1 MLSINISE
9 LLLTVLSFFVLMF
22 LLNKLLFKPVIRF
35 REERQSRMDESFRQ
49 ESLAKEQQA
58 QAQEEAWQQ
67 RLAGLKQA
75 QEIAAQTQAQAGA
88 EWQAAEKQIEQE
100 AQAAMAQAAED
111 METLCA
117 ASSRSLEQRR
127 HELARTLA
135 DRLIEGTDKVKNTGR
150 RVTVVGRMEHC
161 LRADQL
167 CHTGFCTGEIRQKDG
182 CRHDQRQPPAD
193 Q

>member
-22 LLNKLLFKPVIRF
+22 LLNKLLFKPVISF
-35 REERQSRMDESFRQ
+35 REQRQNRMDESFRQ

-135 DRLIEGTDKVKNTGR
+135 DRLS
-150 RVTVVGRMEHC
+150 
-161 LRADQL
+161 Q
-167 CHTGFCTGEIRQKDG
+167 
-182 CRHDQRQPPAD
+182 
-193 Q
+193 

>member
-22 LLNKLLFKPVIRF
+22 LLNKLLFKPVISF
-35 REERQSRMDESFRQ
+35 REQRQSRMDESFRQ

-58 QAQEEAWQQ
+58 QAQEEARQQ

-75 QEIAAQTQAQAGA
+75 QDIAAQTQAQAGA
-88 EWQAAEKQIEQE
+88 EWQAAEKQIQQE

-111 METLCA
+111 TESLRA
-117 ASSRSLEQRR
+117 ASSRRLEQRR

-135 DRLIEGTDKVKNTGR
+135 DRLS
-150 RVTVVGRMEHC
+150 
-161 LRADQL
+161 Q
-167 CHTGFCTGEIRQKDG
+167 
-182 CRHDQRQPPAD
+182 
-193 Q
+193 

>member
-35 REERQSRMDESFRQ
+35 REQRQSRMDESYRQ
-49 ESLAKEQQA
+49 EKLAKEQQA
-58 QAQEEAWQQ
+58 QAQEEARQQ

-75 QEIAAQTQAQAGA
+75 QEIAEQTQAQAGA

-111 METLCA
+111 TDTLCA
-117 ASSRSLEQRR
+117 AGSQSLEQHR

-135 DRLIEGTDKVKNTGR
+135 DRLS
-150 RVTVVGRMEHC
+150 
-161 LRADQL
+161 Q
-167 CHTGFCTGEIRQKDG
+167 
-182 CRHDQRQPPAD
+182 
-193 Q
+193 

>member
-35 REERQSRMDESFRQ
+35 REQRQSRMDESYRQ
-49 ESLAKEQQA
+49 EKLAKEQQA
-58 QAQEEAWQQ
+58 QAQEEARQQ

-75 QEIAAQTQAQAGA
+75 QEIAEQTQAQAGA
-88 EWQAAEKQIEQE
+88 EWQTAEKQIEQE

-111 METLCA
+111 TETLCA
-117 ASSRSLEQRR
+117 AGSRSLEQHR

-135 DRLIEGTDKVKNTGR
+135 DRLS
-150 RVTVVGRMEHC
+150 
-161 LRADQL
+161 Q
-167 CHTGFCTGEIRQKDG
+167 
-182 CRHDQRQPPAD
+182 
-193 Q
+193 

>member
-35 REERQSRMDESFRQ
+35 REQRQSRMDESYRQ
-49 ESLAKEQQA
+49 EKLAKEQQA
-58 QAQEEAWQQ
+58 QAQEEARQQ

-75 QEIAAQTQAQAGA
+75 QEIAEQTQAQAGA

-111 METLCA
+111 TETLCA
-117 ASSRSLEQRR
+117 AGSRSLEQHR

-135 DRLIEGTDKVKNTGR
+135 DRLS
-150 RVTVVGRMEHC
+150 
-161 LRADQL
+161 Q
-167 CHTGFCTGEIRQKDG
+167 
-182 CRHDQRQPPAD
+182 
-193 Q
+193 

>member
-1 MLSINISE
+1 MLSINLSE

-35 REERQSRMDESFRQ
+35 REQRQSRMDESYRQ
-49 ESLAKEQQA
+49 EKLAKEQQA
-58 QAQEEAWQQ
+58 QAQEEARQQ

-75 QEIAAQTQAQAGA
+75 QEIAKQTQAQAGA

-111 METLCA
+111 TETLCA
-117 ASSRSLEQRR
+117 ASNRSLEQRR

-135 DRLIEGTDKVKNTGR
+135 DRLS
-150 RVTVVGRMEHC
+150 
-161 LRADQL
+161 Q
-167 CHTGFCTGEIRQKDG
+167 
-182 CRHDQRQPPAD
+182 
-193 Q
+193 

>member
-35 REERQSRMDESFRQ
+35 REQRQSRMDESYRQ
-49 ESLAKEQQA
+49 EKLAKEQQA
-58 QAQEEAWQQ
+58 QAQEEAQQQ

-75 QEIAAQTQAQAGA
+75 QEIAEQTQAQAGA
-88 EWQAAEKQIEQE
+88 EWQTAEKQIEQE

-111 METLCA
+111 TETLCA
-117 ASSRSLEQRR
+117 AGSRSLEQHR

-135 DRLIEGTDKVKNTGR
+135 DRLS
-150 RVTVVGRMEHC
+150 
-161 LRADQL
+161 Q
-167 CHTGFCTGEIRQKDG
+167 
-182 CRHDQRQPPAD
+182 
-193 Q
+193 

>member
-1 MLSINISE
+1 MLSITLSE

-35 REERQSRMDESFRQ
+35 REQRQSRMDESYRQ
-49 ESLAKEQQA
+49 EKLAKEQQA
-58 QAQEEAWQQ
+58 QAQEEARQQ

-75 QEIAAQTQAQAGA
+75 QEIAEQTQAQAGA

-111 METLCA
+111 TETLCA
-117 ASSRSLEQRR
+117 ASSRSLEQHR

-135 DRLIEGTDKVKNTGR
+135 DRLS
-150 RVTVVGRMEHC
+150 
-161 LRADQL
+161 Q
-167 CHTGFCTGEIRQKDG
+167 
-182 CRHDQRQPPAD
+182 
-193 Q
+193 

>member
-1 MLSINISE
+1 MLSINLSE

-49 ESLAKEQQA
+49 EKLAKEQQA
-58 QAQEEAWQQ
+58 QAQEEARQQ
-67 RLAGLKQA
+67 RLAGLKKA
-75 QEIAAQTQAQAGA
+75 QDIAEQTQAQAGA

-111 METLCA
+111 TETLCA
-117 ASSRSLEQRR
+117 AGSRSLEQHR

-135 DRLIEGTDKVKNTGR
+135 DRLT
-150 RVTVVGRMEHC
+150 
-161 LRADQL
+161 Q
-167 CHTGFCTGEIRQKDG
+167 
-182 CRHDQRQPPAD
+182 
-193 Q
+193 

>member
-22 LLNKLLFKPVIRF
+22 LLNKLLFKPVISF
-35 REERQSRMDESFRQ
+35 REQRQNRMDESFRQ
-49 ESLAKEQQA
+49 EKLAKEQQA
-58 QAQEEAWQQ
+58 QAQEEARQQ

-75 QEIAAQTQAQAGA
+75 QEIAEQTQAQAGA
-88 EWQAAEKQIEQE
+88 EWQTAEKQIEQE

-117 ASSRSLEQRR
+117 ASSRNLEQRR

-135 DRLIEGTDKVKNTGR
+135 DRLS
-150 RVTVVGRMEHC
+150 
-161 LRADQL
+161 Q
-167 CHTGFCTGEIRQKDG
+167 
-182 CRHDQRQPPAD
+182 
-193 Q
+193 

>member
-35 REERQSRMDESFRQ
+35 REQRQSRMDESYRQ
-49 ESLAKEQQA
+49 EKLAKEQQA
-58 QAQEEAWQQ
+58 QAQEEARQQ

-75 QEIAAQTQAQAGA
+75 QEIAEQTQAQAGA
-88 EWQAAEKQIEQE
+88 QWQTAEKQIEQE

-111 METLCA
+111 TETLCA
-117 ASSRSLEQRR
+117 ASSRSLEQHR

-135 DRLIEGTDKVKNTGR
+135 DRLS
-150 RVTVVGRMEHC
+150 
-161 LRADQL
+161 Q
-167 CHTGFCTGEIRQKDG
+167 
-182 CRHDQRQPPAD
+182 
-193 Q
+193 

>member
-35 REERQSRMDESFRQ
+35 REQRQNRMDESFRQ
-49 ESLAKEQQA
+49 ESLAKEKQA
-58 QAQEEAWQQ
+58 QAREEAQQQ

-75 QEIAAQTQAQAGA
+75 QDIAEQTQAQAGA
-88 EWQAAEKQIEQE
+88 QWQAAEKQIEQE

-111 METLCA
+111 TETLCA
-117 ASSRSLEQRR
+117 AGSRSLEQHR

-135 DRLIEGTDKVKNTGR
+135 DRLS
-150 RVTVVGRMEHC
+150 
-161 LRADQL
+161 Q
-167 CHTGFCTGEIRQKDG
+167 
-182 CRHDQRQPPAD
+182 
-193 Q
+193 

>member
-49 ESLAKEQQA
+49 EDLAKEQQA
-58 QAQEEAWQQ
+58 QAQEEARQQ

-75 QEIAAQTQAQAGA
+75 QEIAKQTQAQAGA

-111 METLCA
+111 TETLCA
-117 ASSRSLEQRR
+117 AGSRSLEQHR

-135 DRLIEGTDKVKNTGR
+135 DRLS
-150 RVTVVGRMEHC
+150 
-161 LRADQL
+161 Q
-167 CHTGFCTGEIRQKDG
+167 
-182 CRHDQRQPPAD
+182 
-193 Q
+193 

>member
-1 MLSINISE
+1 MLSINLSE

-35 REERQSRMDESFRQ
+35 REQRQSRMDESYRQ
-49 ESLAKEQQA
+49 EKLAKEQQA
-58 QAQEEAWQQ
+58 QAQEEARQQ

-75 QEIAAQTQAQAGA
+75 QEIAEQTQAQAGA

-111 METLCA
+111 TETLCA
-117 ASSRSLEQRR
+117 ASSRSLEQHR

-135 DRLIEGTDKVKNTGR
+135 DRLS
-150 RVTVVGRMEHC
+150 
-161 LRADQL
+161 Q
-167 CHTGFCTGEIRQKDG
+167 
-182 CRHDQRQPPAD
+182 
-193 Q
+193 

>member
-1 MLSINISE
+1 MLSINLSE

-35 REERQSRMDESFRQ
+35 REQRQSRMDESYRQ
-49 ESLAKEQQA
+49 EKLAKEQQA
-58 QAQEEAWQQ
+58 QAQEEARQQ

-75 QEIAAQTQAQAGA
+75 QEIAKQTQAQAGA

-111 METLCA
+111 TETLCA
-117 ASSRSLEQRR
+117 AGSRSLEQHR

-135 DRLIEGTDKVKNTGR
+135 DRLS
-150 RVTVVGRMEHC
+150 
-161 LRADQL
+161 Q
-167 CHTGFCTGEIRQKDG
+167 
-182 CRHDQRQPPAD
+182 
-193 Q
+193 